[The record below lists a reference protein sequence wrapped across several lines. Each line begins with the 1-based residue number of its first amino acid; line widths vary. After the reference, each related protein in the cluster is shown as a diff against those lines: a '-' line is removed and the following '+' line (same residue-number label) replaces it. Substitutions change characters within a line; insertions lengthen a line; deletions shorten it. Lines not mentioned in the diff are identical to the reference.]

1 MESRIPNPTLVLIL
15 LWWDWFGCS
24 SVFQRFNLYIHC
36 SETECVGPRMS
47 SNASTKIIALL
58 WIWMSFDGCCLVS
71 RWDKTG
77 SHWYTLINNMFR
89 TNSHVSLGFEHDWRS
104 PKRLIK
110 TKTGLGCF
118 SAPAC
123 FFPAE
128 KDGLPKSSNM
138 FVMSRL
144 GPQPIYTRMFAHAI
158 RSQFSSCW
166 FLLIQSNQKIC
177 RNPGTPEK
185 MPSQKNKES
194 LKLPI
199 CSWYFCQPTHF
210 PPPVVMQMSR
220 GYRSTLLRSMVSR
233 PGALDFAK
241 KILQE
246 SQFDTKG
253 HKYKDALIDFNG
265 WLYLI
270 VFL

>member
-1 MESRIPNPTLVLIL
+1 
-15 LWWDWFGCS
+15 
-24 SVFQRFNLYIHC
+24 
-36 SETECVGPRMS
+36 MS

-89 TNSHVSLGFEHDWRS
+89 TNSHMSLGFEHDWRS

-123 FFPAE
+123 FFPAK
-128 KDGLPKSSNM
+128 KDGLPKWSKM

-144 GPQPIYTRMFAHAI
+144 GPQPIDTRMFAHAI
-158 RSQFSSCW
+158 RSSV
-166 FLLIQSNQKIC
+166 LIMLILANPKQPKDMSKP
-177 RNPGTPEK
+177 RNTWK
-185 MPSQKNKES
+185 DAIQKNKES

-233 PGALDFAK
+233 PGALHFAK

-246 SQFDTKG
+246 SQFDTKW
-253 HKYKDALIDFNG
+253 HRYKDDQRCIDRF
-265 WLYLI
+265 
-270 VFL
+270 